1 MTKSSGEET
10 VIDRLRDIF
19 EVDDHPLTLVSQA
32 ESTDGDFVV
41 ETLVFETGDGERVRG
56 FLARP
61 AGPGPHPALLYIH
74 AHGARYEIGADELL
88 HGRRALL
95 SPLGPEFAKR
105 GYVTLMI
112 EMPAFG
118 TRAEPPESARTKAA
132 LWEGRSLAGQM
143 LGEQAAALAWLAA
156 RGDVDESRIGVYGIS
171 MGATLGYWLA
181 AVDARI
187 SCVAHL
193 CCYADYRALIAAGAH
208 DLHGIYL
215 TIPGLLPIAGNGTI
229 AGLIAPRPQFI
240 AIGDTD
246 PLTPP
251 QAVDIALAETRA
263 AYARAG
269 ADDRL
274 VVHREPETGHVE
286 TAAMREAVFAFF
298 NDTL

>member
-1 MTKSSGEET
+1 M
-10 VIDRLRDIF
+10 VIDRLRDVF
-19 EVDDHPLTLVSQA
+19 EVRDHPLTLVSQKQ
-32 ESTDGDFVV
+32 ETREDFVV
-41 ETLVFETGDGERVRG
+41 ETLVFATRDGERVRG
-56 FLARP
+56 FVARP
-61 AGPGPHPALLYIH
+61 AEPGPHPALLYIH
-74 AHGARYEIGADELL
+74 AHGARYAIGADELL
-88 HGRRALL
+88 DGRRALL
-95 SPLGPEFAKR
+95 SPLGPEFARR

-112 EMPAFG
+112 EMPAFC
-118 TRAEPPESARTKAA
+118 TRAEPSESARAKAL

-156 RGDVDESRIGVYGIS
+156 RGDVDPARIGVYGIS

-187 SCVAHL
+187 SCAAHL

-215 TIPGLLPIAGNGTI
+215 TIPGLLPIAGNGEI

-240 AIGDTD
+240 AIGDQD

-251 QAVDIALAETRA
+251 EAVDIALAETRA

-269 ADDRL
+269 AADRL
-274 VVHREPETGHVE
+274 LVHREPETGHVE
-286 TAAMREAVFAFF
+286 TAPMRDAVLAFF
-298 NDTL
+298 SDNL

>member
-1 MTKSSGEET
+1 M
-10 VIDRLRDIF
+10 IDRLREIF

-32 ESTDGDFVV
+32 EATRGDFVV
-41 ETLVFETGDGERVRG
+41 ETLLFETGDGERVRG
-56 FLARP
+56 FVARP
-61 AGPGPHPALLYIH
+61 NGPGPHPALLYIH

-88 HGRRALL
+88 DGRRALL
-95 SPLGPEFAKR
+95 SPLGPEFARR

-118 TRAEPPESARTKAA
+118 TRAAPTESARTKAL

-156 RGDVDESRIGVYGIS
+156 RADVDENRIGVYGIS

-181 AVDARI
+181 AVDQRI
-187 SCVAHL
+187 ACVAHL

-215 TIPGLLPIAGNGTI
+215 TIPGLLPVAGNGEI

-240 AIGDTD
+240 AIGDQD
-246 PLTPP
+246 PLTLPA
-251 QAVDIALAETRA
+251 AVDIALAETRA

-269 ADDRL
+269 AAERL
-274 VVHREPETGHVE
+274 IVHREPETGHVE
-286 TAAMREAVFAFF
+286 TAAMREAVFAFLEA
-298 NDTL
+298 NL